1 MRGGEYMLGMTAIDY
16 IRELVCSKELL
27 ARENERLKEENRKLL
42 AALESLQAE
51 MERTSGEVFSCPL

>member
-1 MRGGEYMLGMTAIDY
+1 MLGMTAIDY